1 MPSPRT
7 CRARRVLRC
16 RAAFSLVEVCLALG
30 IVSFAL
36 LSVVGLMPVG
46 LSAMRQAMDQTTEA
60 QIARTIS
67 GEAALVPFDE
77 LDQYA
82 AKGPYYFTQEG
93 TRQDSKGDVTRFAV
107 SLTRI
112 DTKFPGSSN
121 APNLSNNIATFR
133 VETARLAGSA
143 EVARS
148 TNVISIPFSGD
159 SKY

>member
-16 RAAFSLVEVCLALG
+16 QTAFSLVEVCLALG

-60 QIARTIS
+60 QIARVIS
-67 GEAALVPFDE
+67 GEAALVPFDK

-82 AKGPYYFTQEG
+82 TDGPYYFTQEG
-93 TRQDSKGDVTRFAV
+93 TRQDAKNDLTRFVV
-107 SLTRI
+107 SLARI

-121 APNLSNNIATFR
+121 AINLSANIATFR
-133 VETARLAGSA
+133 VETARMAGSVEA
-143 EVARS
+143 ARS